1 MNRLTRF
8 MQIVLYFFLALLAL
22 IFIASFINQDLMSG
36 VITILVRVG
45 NQPRSR
51 IALIVLFAMIFVAAL
66 SSLVRTILSG
76 RLRKARVTEGQMGVI
91 DIGVDAIESVALN
104 AAQSAQAGVKAAKA
118 HIAPF
123 KNNKLSVRLSVMAY
137 SNVELPAMMARVQE
151 RVKKDIERYTG
162 IEVAEVII
170 KVSRVDTIATRVD
183 S

>member
-8 MQIVLYFFLALLAL
+8 IEIVLYFFLALISL
-22 IFIASFINQDLMSG
+22 IFIASFINQDFMSG
-36 VITILVRVG
+36 VITILVRIG

-51 IALIVLFAMIFVAAL
+51 LIFLVLFGIIFLAAL
-66 SSLVRTILSG
+66 ALLVRTILSG
-76 RLRKARVTEGQMGVI
+76 RLHKARIIEGQMGVI

-123 KNNKLSVRLSVMAY
+123 RNNKLSVRLSIMAY
-137 SNVELPAMMARVQE
+137 SNVELPTMMARVQE

-183 S
+183 